1 MKKNQEEAG
10 SRTMTAVSIAPAAAA
25 SPVETRKTRLWS
37 VGRKLGAI
45 ILVGLVLGF
54 SIILV
59 LQYFAQSRA
68 ILDNARVNRAAIAEL
83 VGAQVAGGVKF
94 KKAEA
99 IANGYQRYLTNP
111 ESALASIAVFGADD
125 AVLSKADGKD
135 LAPIDLGAL
144 LPEAKAALEQ
154 GGRYE
159 ASTPED
165 MILFVPVMD
174 GQGDK
179 ARRVGTLA
187 MAWSTA
193 PIKATVNRQLL
204 TTLWI
209 MLGVLVVQLA
219 AILFAVRGVVS
230 RPLLRLVK
238 LMGGDHSVESLQA
251 ELKGTE
257 RRNDEI
263 GDVARS
269 LVEFRRTSAEVD
281 QLRRDQTE
289 AAARAG
295 AERRQTAQRLADN
308 FQQSVGSV
316 AEALSGSIGEM
327 RKAAD
332 QLSAA
337 ADQTE
342 AKCAVAVSGAEAT
355 SQNVGTVAAAAE
367 ELSASVREITR
378 QVSDSAQFA
387 SNAAAGSE
395 RSNQRI
401 AVLSEAVT
409 KIGQVAQ
416 LISEIASQTNLLALN
431 ATIEAARA
439 GEAGKGFAVV
449 ASEVKSLATQTGKA
463 TEDISQ
469 QLSAVQ
475 DATSGTVEALQEIVG
490 KIKDIHGLSAAISAS
505 VEEQQAATAEIARSA
520 QGAAG
525 STQQVYNSVREIT
538 GSAALTRDVAASIQ
552 RQSGQLQAE
561 TDRFRSE
568 VANFLSSLAVG

>member
-1 MKKNQEEAG
+1 
-10 SRTMTAVSIAPAAAA
+10 MTAVSIAPAADIAA
-25 SPVETRKTRLWS
+25 PARKTRLWS

-45 ILVGLVLGF
+45 ILAGLVLGF
-54 SIILV
+54 SVILV
-59 LQYFAQSRA
+59 LQYFAQSGA

-135 LAPIDLGAL
+135 LAPVDLAAL

-154 GGRYE
+154 GTRYE

-165 MILFVPVMD
+165 MILFVPIMD

-193 PIKATVNRQLL
+193 PIKATVNHQLL

-219 AILFAVRGVVS
+219 AILFVVRGVVS
-230 RPLLRLVK
+230 RPLMRLVR
-238 LMGGDHSVESLQA
+238 LMGGDHSVDHLQA

-263 GDVARS
+263 GDVARA
-269 LVEFRRTSAEVD
+269 LVEFRRTSTEVEE
-281 QLRRDQTE
+281 LRRDQID
-289 AAARAG
+289 AAARSSE
-295 AERRQTAQRLADN
+295 ERRQTAQRLADN
-308 FQQSVGSV
+308 FQHSIGSV
-316 AEALSGSIGEM
+316 AEALSGSIAEM

-337 ADQTE
+337 ADETE

-395 RSNQRI
+395 RSNQKI
-401 AVLSEAVT
+401 AVLNEAVT

-439 GEAGKGFAVV
+439 GEAGRGFAVV
-449 ASEVKSLATQTGKA
+449 ATEVKSLATQTGKA

-469 QLSAVQ
+469 QISAVQ

-490 KIKDIHGLSAAISAS
+490 KIQDIHGLSAAISAS

-525 STQQVYNSVREIT
+525 STQQVFNSVREIT
-538 GSAALTRDVAASIQ
+538 GSAAMTRDVAASIQ

-568 VANFLSSLAVG
+568 VANFLSNLAVG

>member
-1 MKKNQEEAG
+1 
-10 SRTMTAVSIAPAAAA
+10 MTAVSIAPTTLEEAT
-25 SPVETRKTRLWS
+25 STRKTRLWS

-45 ILVGLVLGF
+45 ILAGLVIGF
-54 SIILV
+54 SVILV

-83 VGAQVAGGVKF
+83 VGAQVVGGVKF

-99 IANGYQRYLTNP
+99 IANGYQRYLNNP

-135 LAPIDLGAL
+135 LAPVDLAAL
-144 LPEAKAALEQ
+144 LPEAKPVLEQ

-165 MILFVPVMD
+165 MILFVPIMD

-179 ARRVGTLA
+179 ARRVGSLA

-193 PIKATVNRQLL
+193 PIKATVNHQLL

-209 MLGVLVVQLA
+209 ALGVLVVQLL
-219 AILFAVRGVVS
+219 AILFFVRGVVS
-230 RPLLRLVK
+230 RPLLHLVK
-238 LMGGDHSVESLQA
+238 LMGGDHSVEQLQS

-263 GDVARS
+263 GDVARA
-269 LVEFRRTSAEVD
+269 LVEFRRTSTEVE
-281 QLRRDQTE
+281 QLRHEQSD
-289 AAARAG
+289 AAARTTE
-295 AERRQTAQRLADN
+295 ERRHSAQRLADN
-308 FQQSVGSV
+308 FQQSIGSV
-316 AEALSGSIGEM
+316 AEALSGSIVEM

-337 ADQTE
+337 ADDTE

-469 QLSAVQ
+469 QISAVQ

-552 RQSGQLQAE
+552 RQSGQLQSE

-568 VANFLSSLAVG
+568 VANFLSNLAVG

>member
-1 MKKNQEEAG
+1 
-10 SRTMTAVSIAPAAAA
+10 MTAVSIAPAAPEAA
-25 SPVETRKTRLWS
+25 AEAPTTRLWS

-45 ILVGLVLGF
+45 ILAGLVIGF

-68 ILDNARVNRAAIAEL
+68 ILDNARLNRAAIAEL

-135 LAPIDLGAL
+135 MNPVDLAAH
-144 LPEAKAALEQ
+144 LPEAKAELEK
-154 GGRYE
+154 GGRHE
-159 ASTPED
+159 VMTAGE
-165 MILFVPVMD
+165 MILFVPIMD

-193 PIKATVNRQLL
+193 PIKATVTHQLL

-209 MLGVLVVQLA
+209 VLGVLVVQLA

-230 RPLLRLVK
+230 RPLMRLVR
-238 LMGGDHSVESLQA
+238 LMGGNHSVEQLQT
-251 ELKGTE
+251 ELGGTE
-257 RRNDEI
+257 RRHDEI
-263 GDVARS
+263 GDVARA
-269 LVEFRRTSAEVD
+269 LVEFRRTSAEVE
-281 QLRRDQTE
+281 QLRRDQID
-289 AAARAG
+289 AAARASE
-295 AERRQTAQRLADN
+295 ERRQTAQRLADN
-308 FQQSVGSV
+308 FRQSVGSV

-337 ADQTE
+337 ADETE
-342 AKCAVAVSGAEAT
+342 AKCAQAVAGAEQT
-355 SQNVGTVAAAAE
+355 SHNVDTVASAAE
-367 ELSASVREITR
+367 ELSASVSEITR
-378 QVSDSAQFA
+378 QVSSSAQFA

-401 AVLSEAVT
+401 ATLNEAVT
-409 KIGQVAQ
+409 RIGQVAQ

-439 GEAGKGFAVV
+439 GDAGKGFAVV
-449 ASEVKSLATQTGKA
+449 ASEVKSLANQTGKA

-469 QLSAVQ
+469 QIGAVQ
-475 DATSGTVEALQEIVG
+475 DATSGTVEALQEI
-490 KIKDIHGLSAAISAS
+490 ISRIHDIHGLSAAISTA
-505 VEEQQAATAEIARSA
+505 VEEQQSATKEIARSA
-520 QGAAG
+520 QDAAG
-525 STQQVYNSVREIT
+525 STQQVFTSVRDIS
-538 GSAALTRDVAASIQ
+538 GSAAVTRDVANSIQ

-561 TDRFRSE
+561 TDRFRGE
-568 VANFLSSLAVG
+568 VANFLSNLARG

>member
-1 MKKNQEEAG
+1 
-10 SRTMTAVSIAPAAAA
+10 MTAESTISALQPTGA
-25 SPVETRKTRLWS
+25 TQKRRLWS

-45 ILVGLVLGF
+45 ILMGLIAGFAVVL
-54 SIILV
+54 IL
-59 LQYFAQSRA
+59 QTAAQRQA
-68 ILDNARVNRAAIAEL
+68 ILANAEVNRTAIAEL

-99 IANGYQRYLTNP
+99 IANGYQRYLSNP
-111 ESALASIAVFGADD
+111 DSALASIAVFGADD
-125 AVLSKADGKD
+125 SVLSRADGKD
-135 LAPIDLGAL
+135 LPPVDLPAML
-144 LPEAKAALEQ
+144 ADAKPVVEKD
-154 GGRYE
+154 GRFVKTI
-159 ASTPED
+159 SGD
-165 MILFVPVMD
+165 MILFAPIMD
-174 GQGDK
+174 SPGDK

-193 PIKATVNRQLL
+193 PIEAGVRRQLM
-204 TTLWI
+204 TTTGI
-209 MLGVLVVQLA
+209 VLGVLVVQLI
-219 AILFAVRGVVS
+219 AILLVVRSVVS
-230 RPLLRLVK
+230 RPILRLVK
-238 LMGGDHSVESLQA
+238 LMGGQATVDQLQSD
-251 ELKGTE
+251 LGTIP
-257 RRNDEI
+257 RRHDEI
-263 GDVARS
+263 GDIGRA
-269 LVEFRRTSAEVD
+269 LIGFRRTSAEVEE
-281 QLRRDQTE
+281 LRHAQS
-289 AAARAG
+289 AAAERTAE
-295 AERRQTAQRLADN
+295 ERRETAQRLSGS
-308 FQQSVGSV
+308 FQQTVGSV
-316 AEALSGSIGEM
+316 AEALSASISEM

-337 ADQTE
+337 ADDTE

-367 ELSASVREITR
+367 ELSASVSEITR

-449 ASEVKSLATQTGKA
+449 ASEVKSLANQTGKA

-469 QLSAVQ
+469 QIAAVQ
-475 DATSGTVEALQEIVG
+475 DATSGTVEALKEIVG

-505 VEEQQAATAEIARSA
+505 VEEQQSATAEIARSA
-520 QGAAG
+520 QDAAG

-552 RQSGQLQAE
+552 RQSGQLQSE

-568 VANFLSSLAVG
+568 VANFLSNLAV

>member
-1 MKKNQEEAG
+1 
-10 SRTMTAVSIAPAAAA
+10 MTADSIAPAAPEAA
-25 SPVETRKTRLWS
+25 AEVPTTRLWS

-45 ILVGLVLGF
+45 ILAGLVIGF

-68 ILDNARVNRAAIAEL
+68 ILDNARLNRAAIAEL

-135 LAPIDLGAL
+135 MNPVDLAAL
-144 LPEAKAALEQ
+144 LPEAKAALEK
-154 GGRYE
+154 GGRHE
-159 ASTPED
+159 VMTAGE

-187 MAWSTA
+187 MGWSTA
-193 PIKATVNRQLL
+193 PIKATVTHQLL

-209 MLGVLVVQLA
+209 VLGVLVVQLA

-230 RPLLRLVK
+230 RPLMRLVR
-238 LMGGDHSVESLQA
+238 LMAGHHSVEQLQT
-251 ELKGTE
+251 ELGGTE
-257 RRNDEI
+257 RRRDEI
-263 GDVARS
+263 GDVARA
-269 LVEFRRTSAEVD
+269 LVEFRRTSAEVEE
-281 QLRRDQTE
+281 LRRDQAA
-289 AAARAG
+289 AAARASE
-295 AERRQTAQRLADN
+295 ERRQTAQRLADN
-308 FQQSVGSV
+308 FRQSVGSV

-337 ADQTE
+337 ADETE
-342 AKCAVAVSGAEAT
+342 AKCAQAVAGAEQT
-355 SQNVGTVAAAAE
+355 SHNVDTVASAAE
-367 ELSASVREITR
+367 ELSASVSEITR
-378 QVSDSAQFA
+378 QVSSSAQFA

-401 AVLSEAVT
+401 ATLNEAVT

-439 GEAGKGFAVV
+439 GDAGKGFAVV
-449 ASEVKSLATQTGKA
+449 ASEVKSLANQTGKA

-469 QLSAVQ
+469 QIGAVQ
-475 DATSGTVEALQEIVG
+475 DATSGTVEALQEIIS
-490 KIKDIHGLSAAISAS
+490 KIHDIHGLSAAISTA
-505 VEEQQAATAEIARSA
+505 VEEQQSATKEIARSA
-520 QGAAG
+520 QDAAG
-525 STQQVYNSVREIT
+525 STQQVFTSVRDIS
-538 GSAALTRDVAASIQ
+538 GSAAVTRDVASSIQ

-568 VANFLSSLAVG
+568 VANFLSNLAAG

>member
-1 MKKNQEEAG
+1 
-10 SRTMTAVSIAPAAAA
+10 MTAVSIAPAAEAA
-25 SPVETRKTRLWS
+25 AAARKTRLWS

-45 ILVGLVLGF
+45 ILAGLAIGF
-54 SIILV
+54 SIVLV

-68 ILDNARVNRAAIAEL
+68 ILDNARINRAAIAEL
-83 VGAQVAGGVKF
+83 VGAQVVGGVKF
-94 KKAEA
+94 KKPEA

-111 ESALASIAVFGADD
+111 DSALASIAVFGADD

-135 LAPIDLGAL
+135 LAPVDLAAR
-144 LPEAKAALEQ
+144 LPEAKSALES
-154 GGRYE
+154 GSRYE
-159 ASTPED
+159 TSTPED
-165 MILFVPVMD
+165 MILFVPIMD
-174 GQGDK
+174 GQGEK

-193 PIKATVNRQLL
+193 PIQATVNRQLL
-204 TTLWI
+204 ITLWI
-209 MLGVLVVQLA
+209 VLGVLVVQLT
-219 AILFAVRGVVS
+219 AILFVVRGVVS

-238 LMGGDHSVESLQA
+238 LMGGEHSVEALQSA
-251 ELKGTE
+251 LNGTQN
-257 RRNDEI
+257 RKDEI
-263 GDVARS
+263 GDIARA
-269 LVEFRRTSAEVD
+269 LIEFRRTSSEIE
-281 QLRRDQTE
+281 QLRREQGE

-295 AERRQTAQRLADN
+295 EERRQTARRLAGN
-308 FQQSVGSV
+308 FQQSIGSV
-316 AEALSGSIGEM
+316 AEALSGSIAEM

-337 ADQTE
+337 ADDTE

-367 ELSASVREITR
+367 ELSASVSEITR

-409 KIGQVAQ
+409 RIGQVAQ

-469 QLSAVQ
+469 QISAVQ
-475 DATSGTVEALQEIVG
+475 DATSGTVEALKEIVG
-490 KIKDIHGLSAAISAS
+490 KIQDIHGLSAAISAS

-552 RQSGQLQAE
+552 RQSGQLQSE

-568 VANFLSSLAVG
+568 VANFLSNLAVG

>member
-1 MKKNQEEAG
+1 M
-10 SRTMTAVSIAPAAAA
+10 SAVSIVHAAPEAAT
-25 SPVETRKTRLWS
+25 TRKTRLWS

-45 ILVGLVLGF
+45 ILAGLVLGF
-54 SIILV
+54 SVILV

-83 VGAQVAGGVKF
+83 VGAQVVGGVKF

-99 IANGYQRYLTNP
+99 IANGYQRYLNNP

-135 LAPIDLGAL
+135 LTPIDLATL
-144 LPEAKAALEQ
+144 LPEAKAELEL
-154 GGRYE
+154 GGRHE

-165 MILFVPVMD
+165 MILFVPIMD

-193 PIKATVNRQLL
+193 PIKATVTHQLL

-209 MLGVLVVQLA
+209 ALGVLVVQLL
-219 AILFAVRGVVS
+219 AILFFVRGVVS

-238 LMGGDHSVESLQA
+238 LMGGNHSVDALQS
-251 ELKGTE
+251 ELGGNE

-263 GDVARS
+263 GDVARA
-269 LVEFRRTSAEVD
+269 LVEFRRTSTEIE
-281 QLRRDQTE
+281 QLRHEQSD
-289 AAARAG
+289 AAARA
-295 AERRQTAQRLADN
+295 AEERRHSAQRLADN
-308 FQQSVGSV
+308 FQQSIGSV
-316 AEALSGSIGEM
+316 AEALSGSIVEM

-337 ADQTE
+337 ADDTE
-342 AKCAVAVSGAEAT
+342 AKCAIAVSGAEAT

-378 QVSDSAQFA
+378 QVSDSAEFA

-469 QLSAVQ
+469 QISAVQ

-505 VEEQQAATAEIARSA
+505 VEEQQAATTEIARSA

-552 RQSGQLQAE
+552 RQSGQLQSE

-568 VANFLSSLAVG
+568 VANFLSNLAVG

>member
-1 MKKNQEEAG
+1 
-10 SRTMTAVSIAPAAAA
+10 MTAETIASASHAEIPAQ
-25 SPVETRKTRLWS
+25 RRRLWS

-45 ILVGLVLGF
+45 ILMGLVAGF
-54 SIILV
+54 AVVLV
-59 LQYFAQSRA
+59 LQTVAQRQA
-68 ILDNARVNRAAIAEL
+68 ILSTAEVNRTAIAEL
-83 VGAQVAGGVKF
+83 VGAQVVGGVKF
-94 KKAEA
+94 KKVEA
-99 IANGYQRYLTNP
+99 IANGYQRYLNNP
-111 ESALASIAVFGADD
+111 DSALASIAVFGADD

-135 LAPIDLGAL
+135 LQPVDLPAML
-144 LPEAKAALEQ
+144 AEAKPIVEKDGRTVVTV
-154 GGRYE
+154 GG
-159 ASTPED
+159 D
-165 MILFVPVMD
+165 MILFAPIMD

-179 ARRVGTLA
+179 ARRVGILA

-193 PIKATVNRQLL
+193 PIEAGVRNQLM
-204 TTLWI
+204 TTAGI
-209 MLGVLVVQLA
+209 VLGVLVVQLI
-219 AILFAVRGVVS
+219 AILLVVRGVVS
-230 RPLLRLVK
+230 RPILRLVK
-238 LMGGDHSVESLQA
+238 LMGGQQPVDQLQA
-251 ELKGTE
+251 ELGNIPH
-257 RRNDEI
+257 RQDEI
-263 GDVARS
+263 GDIGRA
-269 LVEFRRTSAEVD
+269 LIGFRRTGAEVEE
-281 QLRRDQTE
+281 LRGAQNE
-289 AAARAG
+289 AAERASH
-295 AERRQTAQRLADN
+295 ERRETAQRLAGS
-308 FQQSVGSV
+308 FQQTVGSV
-316 AEALSGSIGEM
+316 AEALSASIGEM

-337 ADQTE
+337 ADDTE

-367 ELSASVREITR
+367 ELSASVSEITR
-378 QVSDSAQFA
+378 QVSDSAQYA

-416 LISEIASQTNLLALN
+416 FISEIASQTNLLALN

-439 GEAGKGFAVV
+439 GEAGRGFAVV

-469 QLSAVQ
+469 QIGAVQ
-475 DATSGTVEALQEIVG
+475 EATAGTVEALQEIVG

-568 VANFLSSLAVG
+568 VANFLSNLAVG

>member
-1 MKKNQEEAG
+1 
-10 SRTMTAVSIAPAAAA
+10 MTAVSIANGAAVSAA
-25 SPVETRKTRLWS
+25 ETRKTRLWS

-45 ILVGLVLGF
+45 ILAGLVVGF
-54 SIILV
+54 SVILV

-68 ILDNARVNRAAIAEL
+68 ILDNALVNRAAIAEL
-83 VGAQVAGGVKF
+83 VGAQVVGGVKF

-99 IANGYQRYLTNP
+99 IANGYQRYLNNP

-125 AVLSKADGKD
+125 AILSKADGKD
-135 LAPIDLGAL
+135 LAPVDLAAL
-144 LPEAKAALEQ
+144 LAEAKPVLEQ

-165 MILFVPVMD
+165 MILFVPIMD

-179 ARRVGTLA
+179 ARRVGSLA

-193 PIKATVNRQLL
+193 PIKATVNRQLT
-204 TTLWI
+204 TTLGI
-209 MLGVLVVQLA
+209 ALGVLVVQLL
-219 AILFAVRGVVS
+219 AILFFVRGVVS

-238 LMGGDHSVESLQA
+238 LMGGEHSVEQLQS

-263 GDVARS
+263 GDVARA
-269 LVEFRRTSAEVD
+269 LVEFRRTSTEVE
-281 QLRRDQTE
+281 QLRRDQS
-289 AAARAG
+289 AAAERASG
-295 AERRQTAQRLADN
+295 ERRETAQRLAGS
-308 FQQSVGSV
+308 FQQTVGSV
-316 AEALSGSIGEM
+316 AEALSASIAEM

-337 ADQTE
+337 ADDTE
-342 AKCAVAVSGAEAT
+342 AKCAVAVSGAEET

-367 ELSASVREITR
+367 ELSASVSEITR
-378 QVSDSAQFA
+378 QVSDSAQYA

-416 LISEIASQTNLLALN
+416 LIAEIASQTNLLALN

-439 GEAGKGFAVV
+439 GEAGRGFAVV

-469 QLSAVQ
+469 QITAVQ
-475 DATSGTVEALQEIVG
+475 DATSGTVEALKEIVA
-490 KIKDIHGLSAAISAS
+490 KIQDIHGLSAAISAS

-525 STQQVYNSVREIT
+525 STQQVYNSVRDIS
-538 GSAALTRDVAASIQ
+538 GSAALTRDVAAGIQ

-568 VANFLSSLAVG
+568 VATFLSNLAVG

>member
-1 MKKNQEEAG
+1 
-10 SRTMTAVSIAPAAAA
+10 
-25 SPVETRKTRLWS
+25 
-37 VGRKLGAI
+37 
-45 ILVGLVLGF
+45 
-54 SIILV
+54 
-59 LQYFAQSRA
+59 
-68 ILDNARVNRAAIAEL
+68 VNH
-83 VGAQVAGGVKF
+83 
-94 KKAEA
+94 
-99 IANGYQRYLTNP
+99 
-111 ESALASIAVFGADD
+111 
-125 AVLSKADGKD
+125 
-135 LAPIDLGAL
+135 
-144 LPEAKAALEQ
+144 
-154 GGRYE
+154 
-159 ASTPED
+159 
-165 MILFVPVMD
+165 
-174 GQGDK
+174 
-179 ARRVGTLA
+179 
-187 MAWSTA
+187 
-193 PIKATVNRQLL
+193 QLL

-209 MLGVLVVQLA
+209 ALGVLVVQLL
-219 AILFAVRGVVS
+219 AILFFVRGVVS
-230 RPLLRLVK
+230 RPLLRLVR
-238 LMGGDHSVESLQA
+238 LMGGAHSVDALKA
-251 ELKGTE
+251 ELGGTA

-263 GDVARS
+263 GDVARA
-269 LVEFRRTSAEVD
+269 LVEFRRTSAEIE
-281 QLRRDQTE
+281 QLRHDQSA
-289 AAARAG
+289 AAARADE
-295 AERRQTAQRLADN
+295 ERRHTAQRLADN
-308 FQQSVGSV
+308 FQQSIGSV
-316 AEALSGSIGEM
+316 AEALSGSIVEM

-332 QLSAA
+332 RLSAA
-337 ADQTE
+337 ADDTE
-342 AKCAVAVSGAEAT
+342 AKCAAAVSGAEAT

-401 AVLSEAVT
+401 AVLNEAVT
-409 KIGQVAQ
+409 RIGQVAQ

-469 QLSAVQ
+469 QIGAVQ
-475 DATSGTVEALQEIVG
+475 DATTGTVEALNEIVG

-561 TDRFRSE
+561 TDRFRNE
-568 VANFLSSLAVG
+568 VANFLSNLAAG